1 MSSQKIYLVYLENY
15 NNRYICILQSQAYN
29 LGVMIT
35 IFWTLITSLLL
46 FQNGDGFISA
56 KELGVLMRTLGR
68 NPTEDEIMNIM
79 NEIDVDH
86 NGKLDF
92 SEFTIMMRDKLSG
105 EDMEQ
110 EIKQAF
116 RYVKAMISCS
126 IKLIRFYLILICFVK
141 SDKVDFNLIGFC

>member
-1 MSSQKIYLVYLENY
+1 MFKFLYITKTKIYINHHYY
-15 NNRYICILQSQAYN
+15 YA
-29 LGVMIT
+29 
-35 IFWTLITSLLL
+35 IFSSI
-46 FQNGDGFISA
+46 FKNGDGFISA

-92 SEFTIMMRDKLSG
+92 SEFTIMMKDKLSG

-116 RYVKAMISCS
+116 R
-126 IKLIRFYLILICFVK
+126 
-141 SDKVDFNLIGFC
+141 

>member
-1 MSSQKIYLVYLENY
+1 MYLYK
-15 NNRYICILQSQAYN
+15 YILKPIL
-29 LGVMIT
+29 
-35 IFWTLITSLLL
+35 FFFL

-116 RYVKAMISCS
+116 RYVLNLFA
-126 IKLIRFYLILICFVK
+126 CFKHFFEQVPNPL
-141 SDKVDFNLIGFC
+141 SVHVLGSPRIANCDFTTK

>member
-1 MSSQKIYLVYLENY
+1 MLNIMG
-15 NNRYICILQSQAYN
+15 I
-29 LGVMIT
+29 
-35 IFWTLITSLLL
+35 SLLWLVSNERLYYFTFL

-92 SEFTIMMRDKLSG
+92 SEFTIMMKDKLSG

-116 RYVKAMISCS
+116 R
-126 IKLIRFYLILICFVK
+126 
-141 SDKVDFNLIGFC
+141 

>member
-1 MSSQKIYLVYLENY
+1 MYLYK
-15 NNRYICILQSQAYN
+15 YILKPIL
-29 LGVMIT
+29 
-35 IFWTLITSLLL
+35 FFFL

-116 RYVKAMISCS
+116 RYVCT
-126 IKLIRFYLILICFVK
+126 K
-141 SDKVDFNLIGFC
+141 SKNTADEDACYMSKVW

>member
-1 MSSQKIYLVYLENY
+1 MKES
-15 NNRYICILQSQAYN
+15 
-29 LGVMIT
+29 
-35 IFWTLITSLLL
+35 LL

-79 NEIDVDH
+79 NEIDIDH

-116 RYVKAMISCS
+116 RYTIFQARTSSQSIFKWAIPGLFFFILVFS
-126 IKLIRFYLILICFVK
+126 IK
-141 SDKVDFNLIGFC
+141 VDS

>member
-1 MSSQKIYLVYLENY
+1 MYLYKYLKP
-15 NNRYICILQSQAYN
+15 IL
-29 LGVMIT
+29 
-35 IFWTLITSLLL
+35 FFFL

-116 RYVKAMISCS
+116 RYVLNPFAYLKHFFEQGPKPLSVLEKTSFPVACS
-126 IKLIRFYLILICFVK
+126 ILY
-141 SDKVDFNLIGFC
+141 

>member
-1 MSSQKIYLVYLENY
+1 MYLYKYLKP
-15 NNRYICILQSQAYN
+15 IL
-29 LGVMIT
+29 
-35 IFWTLITSLLL
+35 FF

-116 RYVKAMISCS
+116 RYVLNPFACLKH
-126 IKLIRFYLILICFVK
+126 FF
-141 SDKVDFNLIGFC
+141 